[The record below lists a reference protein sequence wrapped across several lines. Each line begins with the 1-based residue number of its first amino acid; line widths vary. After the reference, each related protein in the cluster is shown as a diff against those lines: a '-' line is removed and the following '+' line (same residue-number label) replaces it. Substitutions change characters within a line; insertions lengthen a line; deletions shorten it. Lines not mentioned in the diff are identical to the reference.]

1 MQSPFKYFIEKHK
14 EDIYFYIWVLLVII
28 DAVYL
33 VMSLTL
39 SIIDKS
45 KGAFY
50 AGWNTMIAFLA
61 FGIFTAILGYLEDKS

>member
-1 MQSPFKYFIEKHK
+1 MKSPIKYFLKKHK

-39 SIIDKS
+39 SIIDNS

-50 AGWNTMIAFLA
+50 AWWNTVIAFCA